1 MSPKNDVI
9 SYDSIIYVSDLIAG
23 FFLSYE
29 TMVDLLIINR
39 DFPTTASQLPH
50 HHSKVVAN
58 LNDKE
63 ISSNNGTRVFYCW
76 FSKRAKG
83 FTLSASLRYLARFV
97 TSILSRVSDTKAAEA
112 VMAAKEENRP

>member
-29 TMVDLLIINR
+29 IIVDLLITNS
-39 DFPTTASQLPH
+39 FPTTVSQLPH